1 MTELLF
7 RDDAYA
13 RECEANVVAINDR
26 GGILLDRTVFYALSG
41 GQAGDKG
48 VLRTSAGVEVPIAL
62 AVFDE
67 NKDVVHVPASGEG
80 VPQQGEQVTV
90 ALDWETRHAHMRM
103 HTCMHLLCSLIPFPV
118 TGGSISADGA
128 RLDFDIPEAI
138 LDKEVLSADLN
149 ALIEADHP
157 VSEDWISD
165 DELESNP
172 DLVRTMA
179 VKPPMGTGKVRLVKI
194 GADGEVD
201 FQPCGGTHVKSTAEI
216 GPVRVAKI
224 EKKGKQNR
232 RVRVAFA

>member
-90 ALDWETRHAHMRM
+90 ALDW
-103 HTCMHLLCSLIPFPV
+103 
-118 TGGSISADGA
+118 
-128 RLDFDIPEAI
+128 
-138 LDKEVLSADLN
+138 
-149 ALIEADHP
+149 
-157 VSEDWISD
+157 
-165 DELESNP
+165 
-172 DLVRTMA
+172 
-179 VKPPMGTGKVRLVKI
+179 
-194 GADGEVD
+194 
-201 FQPCGGTHVKSTAEI
+201 
-216 GPVRVAKI
+216 
-224 EKKGKQNR
+224 
-232 RVRVAFA
+232 